1 MDQILTSV
9 TIEYDC
15 ECAEEMC
22 SHAFDAIKKAVQK
35 AYDKGVEDGIKK
47 TLNEVRSGL
56 RAALKTDSKGL
67 PDVTKKTKKVPI
79 Q

>member
-1 MDQILTSV
+1 MSDILTSV

-15 ECAEEMC
+15 ECVEEMC

-47 TLNEVRSGL
+47 TLSEVRSGL
-56 RAALKTDSKGL
+56 RAALKDDSKRL
-67 PDVTKKTKKVPI
+67 PELTKKTKKVPVH
-79 Q
+79 